1 MKASILQFLL
11 VTALEFLSGTNQST
25 AQRVMA
31 NLTWSKS
38 SSRQALT
45 FMNKAIVGQSTRQ
58 NPLIMRPFTCGKG
71 GRGKFLKQKGA
82 KEPSATCHHGI
93 RRNRPE
99 CAGEGKSAKLYWL
112 DRESARPTDW
122 VRGTRYRCEI
132 CEDFKQTFARLA
144 TISSCESQSKSLT
157 SADFKRPPKVL
168 NRRTTLHRK
177 TTMIRHCESIKVLM
191 QHTVLP
197 CPTQSTT

>member
-45 FMNKAIVGQSTRQ
+45 FMNTAIVGQSTRQ

-112 DRESARPTDW
+112 DRESVRPTDW
-122 VRGTRYRCEI
+122 GRGTRYKCEV
-132 CEDFKQTFARLA
+132 CEDFNLCESRNDIFLRKSKQTSDERRLMASPQGKRRFIARP
-144 TISSCESQSKSLT
+144 
-157 SADFKRPPKVL
+157 R
-168 NRRTTLHRK
+168 
-177 TTMIRHCESIKVLM
+177 
-191 QHTVLP
+191 
-197 CPTQSTT
+197 